1 MTKKPMTL
9 LVNLPSIVSVGAAGP
24 KRPKPA
30 PTSSFT
36 PQRRTEAKRPQSFV
50 NRRRG
55 K

>member
-9 LVNLPSIVSVGAAGP
+9 LANLPSIFSVNGAGP
-24 KRPKPA
+24 KPPKLA
-30 PTSSFT
+30 QTSGFT
-36 PQRRTEAKRPQSFV
+36 PQRRTEAKRPQTFV